1 MTRVPNA
8 STTEP
13 VSIYSVAKAINET
26 DDIKRENTPDK
37 YENVTLVKPEAMY
50 AVVDKSSKKSAK
62 AKNENKTNGLYA
74 TTNIVDDVIKNDDDG
89 DVIMCENDDLYAVT
103 YKEDDDVKGIRRT
116 EKELKDHENVSRKED
131 GFLGGRNDDSIIM
144 YENSDLYSNAMD
156 IFGEKV

>member
-1 MTRVPNA
+1 MTVVPNA

-26 DDIKRENTPDK
+26 DDIERENIHNG
-37 YENVTLVKPEAMY
+37 YENAALVKPEAMY

-62 AKNENKTNGLYA
+62 AKDENKTNGLYA
-74 TTNIVDDVIKNDDDG
+74 TTNIVDDITKNDDDG
-89 DVIMCENDDLYAVT
+89 DVIMCENDDLYAVMV
-103 YKEDDDVKGIRRT
+103 KEDDEVRGVRGT

-131 GFLGGRNDDSIIM
+131 GFLGKRNDDSIIM